1 MKVSKLMVF
10 LIMAAVFT
18 GLRLQGGY
26 LDVGSNPEK
35 IKVVGTQ
42 LISVP
47 WEGDGYRFKGWSP
60 DSKSI
65 LLIFGKDEFRLQ
77 NIETDQVLK
86 FHPTFMSALNLYR
99 EKFVVDFV
107 PETGN
112 LIYYRENEIFEY
124 DFSTYKSKTN
134 YFGGKNEI
142 N

>member
-10 LIMAAVFT
+10 LILVAVLT

-42 LISVP
+42 IISVP

-60 DSKSI
+60 DGEFFAI
-65 LLIFGKDEFRLQ
+65 GRRDEIYSDDAKNKNRVD
-77 NIETDQVLK
+77 ETMV
-86 FHPTFMSALNLYR
+86 
-99 EKFVVDFV
+99 
-107 PETGN
+107 
-112 LIYYRENEIFEY
+112 
-124 DFSTYKSKTN
+124 